1 MAEKLPSGKYRAK
14 AFYTDENGKRRSV
27 SFTSKSKREADYMAA
42 EYAYTHQSMSQTA
55 LLTVHDAIEKLI
67 SSSDAVLSPSTI
79 RGYNTI
85 KRNYIAEI
93 QDTRLCDLSSSVLQ
107 AWINGLSRKYS
118 PKTVKNA
125 YGLITSVLSTYF
137 PQGTYSVN
145 LPQQKAKEVIIPQK
159 EDIELLL
166 KSSEGTNLYPVILL
180 GAHMGMRRSEIAAL
194 TWNDIDLKNRKIKV
208 NKAIVPGDYGFELKQ
223 PKTLAGTRT
232 LDMTNLV
239 YQYFSSQDQSL
250 PPITL
255 NPESMS
261 TAFRRLCA
269 KLNVPFHLHLLRHYF
284 ASVCAS
290 KNLPESYAA
299 MLMGHSSYE
308 MIKKVY
314 GHILNEEE
322 KKARNLVLDYFN
334 Q

>member
-1 MAEKLPSGKYRAK
+1 MAEKLPSGKYRSK
-14 AFYTDENGKRRSV
+14 AFYIDEQGKRRSV
-27 SFTSKSKREADYMAA
+27 SFTSKSKKEADYMAA
-42 EYAYTHQSMSQTA
+42 EYAHAHQSMSQSA
-55 LLTVHDAIEKLI
+55 LLTVYDAIDKFI
-67 SSSDAVLSPSTI
+67 SNSDAVLSPSTI

-85 KRNYIAEI
+85 KRNYIDDI
-93 QDTRLCDLSSSVLQ
+93 KDHRLTDLNSSIIQ
-107 AWINGLSRKYS
+107 AWINGLSRQYA

-125 YGLITSVLSTYF
+125 YGLLTSVLSTFY
-137 PQGTYSVN
+137 PQGSYSVN
-145 LPQQKAKEVIIPQK
+145 LPQQKVQEVVIPQK

-166 KSSEGTNLYPVILL
+166 NSSAGTNLYPVILL

-194 TWNDIDLKNRKIKV
+194 TWDDIDLKNKKIRV
-208 NKAIVPGDYGFELKQ
+208 NKAVVPSDYGFKTKQ

-239 YQYFSSQDQSL
+239 YEYFSSQDQSS
-250 PPITL
+250 PPIVL

-261 TAFRRLCA
+261 AAFRRLCA

-314 GHILNEEE
+314 GHIP
-322 KKARNLVLDYFN
+322 
-334 Q
+334 